1 MKNVLGKLF
10 GARAALVYL
19 ILFAAAIGV
28 ATFVENDFGTATSQ
42 AIIYQSFWFELLLA
56 LFSGALMYNVVQY
69 RLLQRK
75 QYATLL
81 FHASILIILLGSA
94 ITRNYGWEGMLHVRE
109 GSSSNEVLSRD
120 TYLTVEVSAGD
131 EQYRSTEQL
140 FASSFGNGTSFH
152 KTYKSRLGDYSIECI
167 QTLVEPA
174 TVLTSDGGDGAIQV
188 VFGGANGRTELVLTP
203 NDPVIYEN
211 VGLFWDANSPDLSK
225 PFKVRKGVNGLEI
238 ASIYAISRRI
248 MASGQQDTLEAG
260 SWHPLLFR
268 ALHSSR
274 AGQFVFS
281 NYEEDGHFSLSSTT
295 RKITSSSTIGLV
307 FAIEGEDFSDT
318 VMVQGAQGWLGQP
331 VVVKDGD
338 VQVAL
343 SFGSIKRSLP
353 FSIALDDFQMTRYPG
368 TDAAATFAS
377 QVRVLD
383 PQANDE
389 LEYNIHMNHILD
401 YGGYRFFQSSYD
413 QDERGSYLSV
423 NHDFYGTWVTYLG
436 YFLLTVGMIWALFAS
451 KTRFALLRK
460 RVRGV
465 GATLLILATIGWPLH
480 GHAQS
485 SSSLLQTAVSKEH
498 AAKLS
503 KLYVQDFRGRMKPV
517 HTLSRE
523 ILRKLSSKESVE
535 GLTADQFLL
544 SAALNPASWYTVPMI
559 KQGQSPVVQKALGT
573 TEKYIS
579 YDQCFDEQGQ
589 YKLRELVGQAQN
601 KKPTDKD
608 ANDKTVIALD
618 ERINIM
624 NMVFSGQFLK
634 MVPLE
639 GDENNTWSAP
649 RAHGQQSNPNASKF
663 FTAYFSALEHGMKDG
678 HYSQADAYL
687 AQLADY
693 QHEISSDLL
702 PSDTQR
708 SMEIWMNELR
718 PFDRL
723 AGVYGLLAVVFLVL
737 LFLEVFM
744 NTSSWPSKVKVYL
757 WLVAYVPFIIHTLAL
772 GARWYISER
781 APWSNGYE
789 SLIYIAWT
797 SALSGL
803 LFSKKEYGALA
814 ATNILSATV
823 LLIAMLSYLN
833 PEITPLVPVLKSYWL
848 TIHVSLEAGSYGFL
862 MLGAIIGLI
871 ILLLYIVRTP
881 NNTSQIQSK
890 IDRLHAIAEL
900 TITGGLYM
908 LSIGTY
914 LGGIWA
920 NESWGRYWGWDAKE
934 TWALVSIL
942 VYATIL
948 HMRFIPKFN
957 NAFSF
962 SVGTLIGLAS
972 VVMTYFGV
980 NYYLSGLHSYA
991 AGDPVPVPMWVYYTS
1006 ITFIIVS
1013 IVAWNRKVAFKR

>member
-28 ATFVENDFGTATSQ
+28 ATFVENDFGTSTSQ
-42 AIIYQSFWFELLLA
+42 AVIYQSVWFELLLG
-56 LFSGALMYNVVQY
+56 LFSCALIYNVVHY
-69 RLLQRK
+69 RLMQRK
-75 QYATLL
+75 QYATVL
-81 FHASILIILLGSA
+81 FHGSILIILLGSA

-120 TYLTVEVSAGD
+120 TYLTVEVSAGNVK
-131 EQYRSTEQL
+131 YRSTEQL
-140 FASSFGNGTSFH
+140 FASSYGNGTSFK
-152 KTYKSRLGDYSIECI
+152 KTFKSQLGHYTIDCI
-167 QTLVEPA
+167 QTLVEPT
-174 TVLTSDGGDGAIQV
+174 TVLTSEGGEGAVQV
-188 VFGGANGRTELVLTP
+188 VFGGVNGRTEMVLTP
-203 NDPVIYEN
+203 NDPVIHEN
-211 VGLFWDANSPDLSK
+211 VGLFWDENTPEFSM
-225 PFKVRKGVNGLEI
+225 PFKVRKGTNGLEI
-238 ASIYAISRRI
+238 ASIYTISRRI
-248 MASGQQDTLEAG
+248 MATGQQDTLAAG
-260 SWHPLLFR
+260 TWHPLVFR
-268 ALHSSR
+268 ALHASQ

-281 NYEEDGHFSLSSTT
+281 DYEENGHFSLSSSTS
-295 RKITSSSTIGLV
+295 KITSGNTIGLV
-307 FAIEGEDFSDT
+307 LAIQGEGFSDT
-318 VMVQGAQGWLGQP
+318 VIVQGAQGWLGQP
-331 VVVKDGD
+331 TRVMNGD
-338 VQVAL
+338 VEIAL
-343 SFGSIKRSLP
+343 SFGSVKRSLP
-353 FSIALDDFQMTRYPG
+353 FAIALDDFQMTRYPG

-413 QDERGSYLSV
+413 KDERGSYLSV

-436 YFLLTVGMIWALFAS
+436 YFLLTVGMIWALFAP

-460 RVRGV
+460 RVRG
-465 GATLLILATIGWPLH
+465 AATIVLMLTTVGGTLRAN
-480 GHAQS
+480 AQS
-485 SSSLLQTAVSKEH
+485 SSSIIQTAVSSEH

-503 KLYVQDFRGRMKPV
+503 RLYVQDFRGRMKPM

-523 ILRKLSSKESVE
+523 VLRKLSSKERVE

-544 SAALNPASWYTVPMI
+544 SAALNPAAWYTVPMI
-559 KQGQSPVVQKALGT
+559 KQGQSPVIQKVLGT
-573 TEKYIS
+573 NEKYIS

-589 YKLRELVGQAQN
+589 YKLRELVQQAQN
-601 KKPTDKD
+601 KKPTEKD

-634 MVPLE
+634 LVPLE
-639 GDENNTWSAP
+639 GDINNAWSAP
-649 RAHGQQSNPNASKF
+649 RAHGQQNNPNATKF
-663 FTAYFSALEHGMKDG
+663 FSAYFSALEDGKKDG
-678 HYSQADAYL
+678 HYTQADAYL
-687 AQLADY
+687 SQLEDY
-693 QHEISSDLL
+693 QREISSDLL
-702 PSDTQR
+702 PSDRQR

-723 AGVYGLLAVVFLVL
+723 AGVYGLLALVFLVL

-757 WLVAYVPFIIHTLAL
+757 WLMAYVPFIIHTLAL

-803 LFSKKEYGALA
+803 LFSKKEFGALA

-871 ILLLYIVRTP
+871 ILLLYILRTP
-881 NNTSQIQSK
+881 KNSSLIQSK

-1006 ITFIIVS
+1006 IAFTIVS
-1013 IVAWNRKVAFKR
+1013 LVAWYRKVSFNR